1 MARCPATQILYGIYM
16 IKTENFVIEKIENLT
31 SLYIENCLAQKGIEP
46 LRWAIV
52 DTTDKNLIVSV
63 SYKKFV

>member
-1 MARCPATQILYGIYM
+1 M

-63 SYKKFV
+63 SYKKLV

>member
-1 MARCPATQILYGIYM
+1 M
-16 IKTENFVIEKIENLT
+16 ITTENFEIEKNINLT
-31 SLYIENCLAQKGIEP
+31 GSYIENSLAQKGIEP

-63 SYKKFV
+63 SYRKVN

>member
-31 SLYIENCLAQKGIEP
+31 SLYIENCLTQKGIEP

-63 SYKKFV
+63 SYKKLV